1 MSKLAK
7 VKHTAQNLKRN
18 IKNRISNINITS
30 KNDLAQSDPQTHE
43 ITNVSPGK
51 GRERGV
57 SDGISQG
64 KNLI

>member
-7 VKHTAQNLKRN
+7 VKHTAQILKGN
-18 IKNRISNINITS
+18 IKNRLITS
-30 KNDLAQSDPQTHE
+30 KNNLAQSDPQTHE

-57 SDGISQG
+57 SDAAFHKE
-64 KNLI
+64 KN